1 MKKCKIMVSSL
12 IGIMTRS
19 VSCKA
24 NGDMMFVEQLP
35 MSIKLFV
42 QKNFPNLAIAY
53 AEKKKST
60 QGKGYVVN
68 LNNGTELYFNV
79 SGSWNM
85 IDCKSD
91 ALPVSLI
98 PTKVFDV
105 VDRRFTNAQFVK
117 IVKRNQG
124 CEIVMSNGVVLRF
137 DMNGE
142 VA

>member
-1 MKKCKIMVSSL
+1 
-12 IGIMTRS
+12 MTRS

-24 NGDMMFVEQLP
+24 NGDVMFVEQLP

-60 QGKGYVVN
+60 QGTGYEVN
-68 LNNGTELYFNV
+68 LNNGTELYFNM
-79 SGSWNM
+79 SGNWNM

-98 PTKVFDV
+98 PTKVFNV
-105 VDRRFTNAQFVK
+105 VDQQFTNAQLVK
-117 IVKRNQG
+117 IVKRNQD
-124 CEIVMSNGVVLRF
+124 CDIVLSNGVVLRF